1 LIGSSIAKRYA
12 KAFFEIAGEEN
23 RYEQY
28 YEELSRFSSVLAQN
42 KNLSEFLDNPIFD
55 QADKKQITDT
65 ILQKLSLSPITD
77 NFIKVLVDK
86 RRIGILTEIETCYQQ
101 MMDEILKKARVSVKT
116 AFPLSPELS
125 ENLRKRLEQ
134 LTGRNVEMTVSED
147 LSLLGGVVV
156 AVGDTLYDGSIRTQ
170 LNKIRNLLGEEI

>member
-1 LIGSSIAKRYA
+1 MIGSSIAKRYA

-23 RYEQY
+23 RYEHY
-28 YEELSRFSSVLAQN
+28 YDELSRFSSLLDQN
-42 KNLSEFLDNPIFD
+42 RNLSEFLDNPVFG
-55 QADKKQITDT
+55 QADKKRITDT
-65 ILQKLSLSPITD
+65 ILQKLGLSPITE
-77 NFIKVLVDK
+77 NFIRVLVDK
-86 RRIGILTEIETCYQQ
+86 QRIGILAEVETCYRQ

-116 AFPLSPELS
+116 AFPLSPELT

-147 LSLLGGVVV
+147 QSLLGGVVV